1 MSAPRSDP
9 LETIAALRQEIA
21 QLSARVAELEA
32 AEARSSEI
40 QERITRLADIVESS
54 DDAIIGKDL
63 NGVVQSWNKGAQRVY
78 GYTAEEM
85 TGNPMSM
92 LLPPDRP
99 NEEDSILA
107 QIRAGQR
114 VDHFETER
122 VRKDGRTVQVSLTI
136 SPIKDRGGRIL
147 GASHIA
153 RDVSQ
158 RRALEQHLRQTQKLE
173 SLGVLAGGIAPD
185 FNNLL
190 TGILGNATLAMD
202 SLAAPDP
209 NCRLLADVVKAA
221 ESAAD
226 LTRQLLAYAGK
237 GRFVVQAVNLSDLIR
252 EIRGLIQSSIS
263 RTVEVRLEL
272 AEDLPAIEA
281 DIAQIQQVIMNL
293 VINGAEA
300 VGEGRNGTVVVRTY
314 ARQVDEREIEN
325 DSRTGHL
332 KPGLYADLEV
342 RDSGCGMDEATMA
355 RIFDPF
361 FTTKFTG
368 RGLGLAAV
376 LGIVRAHQG
385 ALKVESVVGQGSVF
399 RVLFPAF
406 AGARHKLAIESAA
419 GPLQGMETVLVV
431 DDEEIVRKTARNA
444 LQMYGYTVLAAR
456 DGQEGVEL
464 FRKHKDQID
473 LVLLDYTMPVMGGE
487 EALRRIKELQPDA
500 KVLLSSGFNEVET
513 VKRFSGQ
520 GLAGFIQKPYA
531 ASELI
536 RRIRGALGE

>member
-173 SLGVLAGGIAPD
+173 SLGVLAGGIAHD